1 MSAGRS
7 RPHIL
12 SLRDPQPPLLGRAPN
27 HPIQPITSDSL
38 RNQHQR
44 SLLLEERLV
53 AQHRDVHVLLSD
65 NQQLAATHVAL
76 AQEVNLARHEVK
88 VAMATA
94 DKVTAD
100 LEREVRDNYE
110 RALIFEGDARVV
122 ERMRI
127 ELGQVRTDIREL
139 EAVKVEMSE
148 RLKVL
153 REDLT
158 KARADVQKVPT
169 TLRQIEN
176 MHVEIQKGR

>member
-1 MSAGRS
+1 M
-7 RPHIL
+7 
-12 SLRDPQPPLLGRAPN
+12 
-27 HPIQPITSDSL
+27 
-38 RNQHQR
+38 
-44 SLLLEERLV
+44 